1 MFDIVLF
8 PRIQRERPP
17 CGTTVTDAAIY
28 AEVKKAAIDLKDS
41 DLKRRKNIFVKQTL
55 KTLLLKEKRSKEAKV
70 VCLYLKVIIAQSN
83 NNE

>member
-41 DLKRRKNIFVKQTL
+41 DLKRRKKHFCKANIKNVVIKR
-55 KTLLLKEKRSKEAKV
+55 KEKQRSKSCVLVFKSYYSTV
-70 VCLYLKVIIAQSN
+70 K
-83 NNE
+83 